1 MQHSIANKKYIKI
14 QNNELVMEKPL
25 LNRSAMI
32 VLQPLSLKESL
43 KLLNENPDA
52 EVIANASDL
61 WPRIRNGEVKP
72 KKLLDISGLAGE
84 LSYVKKDGNLIKIGA
99 LVTVSQLEG
108 ESILKEKRFSG
119 FKDVIAKFGSP
130 QIRNVATIGGN
141 VCAASSS
148 EDFIPLLLAFNAK
161 VKLSSVDGE
170 RYVNLEKFI
179 IGKRKINR
187 RPNEI
192 LTEISFEDPG
202 EGYSSAFEKI
212 GRRNTL
218 IINIVNM
225 AVVGKVKDGK
235 IEDVRIAAN
244 RIKGKIPERAKNT
257 EEFLKGKALNEETIA
272 GAKKV
277 LSEEVS
283 LTDFFR
289 ASAEYRKALLLAML
303 ERLLFKLR
311 GEQ

>member
-1 MQHSIANKKYIKI
+1 
-14 QNNELVMEKPL
+14 MEQPL
-25 LNRSAMI
+25 LNRSVMI
-32 VLQPLSLKESL
+32 VLQPSSLKESL

-72 KKLLDISGLAGE
+72 KKLLDISGLVSE
-84 LSYVKKDGNLIKIGA
+84 LSYVKKDGSSIKIGA
-99 LVTVSQLEG
+99 LVTVSQLEE
-108 ESILKEKRFSG
+108 ESILKEKRFSA

-148 EDFIPLLLAFNAK
+148 EDFIPLLLVFNAK
-161 VKLSSVDGE
+161 VRLSSVDGD

-202 EGYSSAFEKI
+202 EGYISAFEKV
-212 GRRNTL
+212 GRRNIL
-218 IINIVNM
+218 IINLVNM
-225 AVVGKVKDGK
+225 AIVGKVKDGK
-235 IEDVRIAAN
+235 IEDIRIAAN

-257 EEFLKGKALNEETIA
+257 EEFLKGKAFNENTVAE
-272 GAKKV
+272 AKKV

-283 LTDFFR
+283 LTDDIR
-289 ASAEYRKALLLAML
+289 ASADYRKALLLAML
-303 ERLLFKLR
+303 ERLLLKLR